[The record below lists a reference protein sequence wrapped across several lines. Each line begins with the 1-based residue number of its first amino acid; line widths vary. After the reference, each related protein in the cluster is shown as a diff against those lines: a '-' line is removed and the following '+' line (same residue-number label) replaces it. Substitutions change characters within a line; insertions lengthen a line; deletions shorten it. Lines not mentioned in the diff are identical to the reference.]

1 MKVMPIDKRL
11 YKALCRVSNEMNDIV
26 KHMTENDFEEGDKN
40 QFTILKEAT
49 ELLDEY
55 TSCFTGNGDVAQ
67 RGLKPSAWNENTI
80 FTDDESHKPTRVDE
94 ISPEEKDA
102 NAKAI
107 LEELT

>member
-11 YKALCRVSNEMNDIV
+11 RDSLCLISNEMNDMV
-26 KHMTENDFEEGDKN
+26 KHMTENDFGKEKEFDR
-40 QFTILKEAT
+40 LKEAT

-55 TSCFTGNGDVAQ
+55 TSCFTANGDVAQ